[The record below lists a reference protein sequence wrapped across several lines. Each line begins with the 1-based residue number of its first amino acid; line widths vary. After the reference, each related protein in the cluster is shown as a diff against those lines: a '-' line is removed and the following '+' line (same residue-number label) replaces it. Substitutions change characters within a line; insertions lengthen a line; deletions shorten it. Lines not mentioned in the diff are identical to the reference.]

1 MDDSIF
7 QSSALTV
14 SEQIRIPNETFFI
27 PESFQAATDEQEVWQ
42 KVTGADSVVIAD
54 ADLDGLGAA
63 AAHFDV
69 FPESVYVSGG
79 PHEGKVSTNTALE
92 IVAEAAQDGVTV
104 TVADIALDSAEDAAA
119 LVELADIAGDIYWC
133 DHHPWEADEAIEFVT
148 EHTTRFEHDTAQ
160 DETDSDGAFVSANA
174 RCGAQITADVLADE
188 YNHTYSEEF
197 RDGIAAIAARD
208 LWRKTTDG
216 AFIHDATE
224 ELNAFATSVAWD
236 AASPYSET
244 TFMDFITPFVDH
256 GVDVLSLPSVQR
268 RITAHR
274 EKVEA
279 QSEQVFEDFEEIAT
293 TDTIEL
299 NGIEVETAIVYGR
312 FPTSDVSDEIQ
323 RRYGYDLVI
332 TLTPTGGMSIRSTEA
347 FPYSNYIAYQFE
359 GGGHPQAS
367 GGHITDQFDTI
378 LDYTTYWSNSGQS
391 QRERVQGLLEEM
403 TAEQFESE

>member
-1 MDDSIF
+1 MDDSLF

-42 KVTGADSVVIAD
+42 KVTGAESVVIAD

-79 PHEGKVSTNTALE
+79 PHEGRVSTNTALE

-119 LVELADIAGDIYWC
+119 LVDLAEVAGEIYWC
-133 DHHPWEADEAIEFVT
+133 DHHPWESEEAIEFVH
-148 EHTTRFEHDTAQ
+148 EHTTRFEHDTDQ
-160 DETDSDGAFVSANA
+160 DETDEDGAFVTANA
-174 RCGAQITADVLADE
+174 RCGAQIAADVLAEE
-188 YNHTYSEEF
+188 YDHTYSNAF

-208 LWRKTTDG
+208 LWRKTADG
-216 AFIHDATE
+216 DFVHDATE
-224 ELNAFATSVAWD
+224 DLNAFATSVAWD

-256 GVDVLSLPSVQR
+256 GVDVLTLPSVER
-268 RITAHR
+268 RIQSHQET
-274 EKVEA
+274 VEA
-279 QSEQVFEDFEEIAT
+279 QAQQVFEDFDTLAT
-293 TDTIEL
+293 TATLDL
-299 NGIEVETAIVYGR
+299 NGLEVETAIVYGR
-312 FPTSDVSDEIQ
+312 FPISDVSDEIQ
-323 RRYGYDLVI
+323 RRFGYNLVI

-347 FPYSNYIAYQFE
+347 FPYSNYIAYQFD
-359 GGGHPQAS
+359 GGGHAQAS

-378 LDYTTYWSNSGQS
+378 LDYTSYWSDAGER
-391 QRERVQGLLEEM
+391 QRNRVCEFLDNLSEE
-403 TAEQFESE
+403 AFE